1 MAIVPMQKVAVLAY
15 RPLREE
21 VLDVLQDA
29 GVLHISEAEPEM
41 RVDHSEVNYRIAEL
55 HFAINILKSIAPKKV
70 LAAALAPHSIEAI
83 LASLPRTDVRGIVDE
98 LHALEKSDTDASAVL
113 KEAQTLVQTL
123 VPWRKLPYRLDLQR
137 TTTYTTLLLGVVPR
151 AAFFAMKAALQEH
164 LPRSTVSNI
173 NMEDAR
179 VMTAAVVWND
189 DIAHFEEVATTNGWI
204 GIDLP
209 HMHGAP
215 EELLQKARTS
225 SEEAFR
231 KRLSNADQRMRLV
244 EHLPDLLRI
253 SIYVQWLDHKQ
264 HAREML
270 KESHSLMTLLGWMPC
285 NDVANLEQKLQKL
298 SPAIAVVHATPS
310 PEEEAPVLLK
320 NLKLI
325 TPFESV
331 TKLYGLP
338 RAHEMDP
345 TPMLAPFFILYYA
358 LCLTDSGYGAVLALV
373 MTGAIWKTKKTIEQ
387 APLLWLLLFSGIVSF
402 FVGIPFGGWFGLSP
416 DQVPAFL
423 SREGVEGRLFLGQVW
438 NLSQQSGINFLQYL
452 ALGLGITHI
461 FFGMF
466 LAGYHKWVH
475 GQRAAALW
483 QDFSA
488 HLALAIL
495 LLMFFVPQEWKET
508 VQTIFYGAIALL
520 IWGKGYGTKWYL
532 RPLMGFLSFA
542 NMMIGLLSNSLS
554 YLRIL
559 ALGLVTGAIAMAV
572 DQVAVEMGKLF
583 PWLFIRIPVVI
594 LIAVVGHTVSI
605 ALNALGS
612 FIHSG
617 RLQFIEFFGQFFEGG
632 GKPFLPLSRSTS
644 AH

>member
-83 LASLPRTDVRGIVDE
+83 LASLPRTDVRGRVDE

-310 PEEEAPVLLK
+310 PEEEAPV
-320 NLKLI
+320 
-325 TPFESV
+325 
-331 TKLYGLP
+331 
-338 RAHEMDP
+338 
-345 TPMLAPFFILYYA
+345 
-358 LCLTDSGYGAVLALV
+358 
-373 MTGAIWKTKKTIEQ
+373 
-387 APLLWLLLFSGIVSF
+387 LWLLLFSGIVSF

-632 GKPFLPLSRSTS
+632 GKPFLPLSRST
-644 AH
+644 AAN